1 MIGLVVTGHGHFAD
15 GIHTSAQMIAG
26 ENEYVRYI
34 NFEEGMTPE
43 QLAQKFNAAFDEF
56 RTCDG
61 VVVLSDLP
69 GGSPFKTAVECK
81 YARPDQK
88 IEVIA
93 GTNLPM
99 IVTAVTML
107 DMEDDPRSLAEEL
120 VDTGKDCMVIFE
132 LQAPAE
138 EAESDESDGIYTM
151 INWEVILWTCVTLA
165 VIMGVIGLILYAIS
179 AKNMRNKRKELG
191 EVHTDMK
198 VGSRIMFAGGIYGK
212 IVSMEDEDTL
222 RVEVAPKIVITISRY
237 AVQSIVK

>member
-43 QLAQKFNAAFDEF
+43 F

-88 IEVIA
+88 IEVIS

-138 EAESDESDGIYTM
+138 EAESDESDGI
-151 INWEVILWTCVTLA
+151 
-165 VIMGVIGLILYAIS
+165 
-179 AKNMRNKRKELG
+179 
-191 EVHTDMK
+191 
-198 VGSRIMFAGGIYGK
+198 
-212 IVSMEDEDTL
+212 
-222 RVEVAPKIVITISRY
+222 
-237 AVQSIVK
+237 